1 MRWLRRSLRGVL
13 TFEEM
18 GRLNSSFDVVGDIA
32 ILRIPTTLA
41 RRRRLIADVVLR
53 SNRNLRTVLN
63 QVSPVEGS
71 HRLRKLEWIAGEDK
85 RITVHKEHG
94 CAFEVDVE
102 KTFFT
107 PRLCYERKRIAD
119 LVQPHEAVVNMFA
132 GVGTFS
138 ILIARCATPL
148 QVYSMDINPTAIQY
162 MRRNVVLNNCQD
174 RVTVLPGDAKEVIE
188 GGLAA
193 TADRVLMPLP
203 EKAYDYLGVAVHA
216 LRTTGGVVHYYDFV
230 HAGKRE
236 NPGALAVARVKERMR
251 RFDREYRF
259 DASRVVRTTGPRW
272 YQVVVDVVVLPT

>member
-1 MRWLRRSLRGVL
+1 
-13 TFEEM
+13 M

-32 ILRIPTTLA
+32 ILKIPPALDA
-41 RRRRLIADVVLR
+41 RKRLIADLVLS

-102 KTFFT
+102 KAYFS
-107 PRLCYERKRIAD
+107 PRLGYERKRIAD
-119 LVQPHEAVVNMFA
+119 LVKPRETVINMFA

-138 ILIARCATPL
+138 ILIVRYTPV
-148 QVYSMDINPTAIQY
+148 QVYSIDINPTAIQY

-174 RVTVLPGDAKEVIE
+174 RVTVVPGDAKDAIE
-188 GGLAA
+188 SGLTA

-203 EKAYDYLGVAVHA
+203 EKACDYLGVAVHA
-216 LRTTGGVVHYYDFV
+216 LRETGGVIHYYDFV
-230 HAGKRE
+230 QAGKSE
-236 NPGALAVARVKERMR
+236 DPVALATEKVKERMLS
-251 RFDREYRF
+251 FDRAYQF

-272 YQVVVDVVVLPT
+272 YQVVVDIEVLPA